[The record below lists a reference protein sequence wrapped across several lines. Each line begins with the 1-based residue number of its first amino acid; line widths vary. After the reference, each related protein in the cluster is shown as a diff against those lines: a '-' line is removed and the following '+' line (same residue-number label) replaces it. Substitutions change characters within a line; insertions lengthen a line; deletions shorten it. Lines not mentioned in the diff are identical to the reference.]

1 MLTENRLWQLSL
13 ALYQQPG
20 IESMCLQAQHEQGA
34 EVNLLLLL
42 ALLQAQGMP
51 VDYKPLRYAA
61 APLQPALQQ
70 WRLSRRALKGKLDAD
85 RYAALLNHELMQERQ
100 LQQKLLTALPQ
111 AQRTGASQTPLND
124 YLESIGLE
132 SIGPESIGAVSSQP
146 LVQHLVSQA
155 QIILN
160 GRSPLATDSPLT
172 TEELAC

>member
-1 MLTENRLWQLSL
+1 LLTENRLWQLSL

-20 IESMCLQAQHEQGA
+20 IEPLCLQAQHEQGA

-42 ALLQAQGMP
+42 ALLQAQGMS

-85 RYAALLNHELMQERQ
+85 RYAALLSHELMLERQ
-100 LQQKLLTALPQ
+100 LQQTLLTALPR
-111 AQRTGASQTPLND
+111 AQRSGASRTPLND
-124 YLESIGLE
+124 YLESIGPESIGLE
-132 SIGPESIGAVSSQP
+132 SIGAGSSQP
-146 LVQHLVSQA
+146 LAQRLVSQA

-160 GRSPLATDSPLT
+160 GRQLLATDSPLT

>member
-20 IESMCLQAQHEQGA
+20 IESMYLQAQHEQGA

-42 ALLQAQGMP
+42 ALLQAQGIA

-85 RYAALLNHELMQERQ
+85 RYAALLSHELMLERQ

-111 AQRTGASQTPLND
+111 AQRAGASRTPLND
-124 YLESIGLE
+124 YL
-132 SIGPESIGAVSSQP
+132 ESIGAVSSQP

-160 GRSPLATDSPLT
+160 GRPPLATDSLLT

>member
-20 IESMCLQAQHEQGA
+20 IEPLCLQAQHEQGA

-42 ALLQAQGMP
+42 ALLQAQGMS

-85 RYAALLNHELMQERQ
+85 RYAALLSHELMLERQ
-100 LQQKLLTALPQ
+100 LQQTLLTALPR
-111 AQRTGASQTPLND
+111 AQRSGASRTPLND

-132 SIGPESIGAVSSQP
+132 SIGAGSSQP
-146 LVQHLVSQA
+146 LAQRLVSQA

-160 GRSPLATDSPLT
+160 GRQLLATDSPLT

>member
-20 IESMCLQAQHEQGA
+20 IEPLCLQAQHEQGA

-42 ALLQAQGMP
+42 ALLQAQGMS

-85 RYAALLNHELMQERQ
+85 RYAALLSHELMLERQ
-100 LQQKLLTALPQ
+100 LQQTLLTALPR
-111 AQRTGASQTPLND
+111 AQRSGASRTPLND

-132 SIGPESIGAVSSQP
+132 SIGPESIGAGSSQP
-146 LVQHLVSQA
+146 LAQRLVSQA
-155 QIILN
+155 QVILN
-160 GRSPLATDSPLT
+160 GRQLLATDSPLT

>member
-20 IESMCLQAQHEQGA
+20 IEPLCLQAQHEQGA

-85 RYAALLNHELMQERQ
+85 RYAALLSHELMLERQ
-100 LQQKLLTALPQ
+100 LQQTLLTALPR
-111 AQRTGASQTPLND
+111 AQRSGASRTPLND
-124 YLESIGLE
+124 YLESIGTE
-132 SIGPESIGAVSSQP
+132 SSQP
-146 LVQHLVSQA
+146 LAQRLVSQA
-155 QIILN
+155 QVILN
-160 GRSPLATDSPLT
+160 GRPPLATDSPLT
-172 TEELAC
+172 TEEFSC

>member
-20 IESMCLQAQHEQGA
+20 IEPLCLQAQHEQGA

-42 ALLQAQGMP
+42 ALLQAQGMS

-85 RYAALLNHELMQERQ
+85 RYAALLSHELMLERQ
-100 LQQKLLTALPQ
+100 LQQTLLTALPR
-111 AQRTGASQTPLND
+111 AQRSGASRTPLND
-124 YLESIGLE
+124 YLESIGPESIGLE
-132 SIGPESIGAVSSQP
+132 SIGAGSSQP
-146 LVQHLVSQA
+146 LAQRLVSQA

-160 GRSPLATDSPLT
+160 GRQLLATDSPLT

>member
-1 MLTENRLWQLSL
+1 MLTENRLWQLIV

-20 IESMCLQAQHEQGA
+20 IEPLCLQAQHEQGA

-42 ALLQAQGMP
+42 ALLQAQGVP
-51 VDYKPLRYAA
+51 VDYKPLRYAV

-70 WRLSRRALKGKLDAD
+70 WRLARRALKGKLGPDRDAE
-85 RYAALLNHELMQERQ
+85 LLSHELMLERQ

-111 AQRTGASQTPLND
+111 AQRAGASRAPLND

-132 SIGPESIGAVSSQP
+132 SIGPESIGTVSSQP

>member
-20 IESMCLQAQHEQGA
+20 IEPLCLQAQHEQGA

-42 ALLQAQGMP
+42 ALLQAQGMS

-85 RYAALLNHELMQERQ
+85 RYAALLSHELMLERQ
-100 LQQKLLTALPQ
+100 LQQTLLTALPR
-111 AQRTGASQTPLND
+111 AQRSGASRTPLND

-132 SIGPESIGAVSSQP
+132 SIGPESIGAGSSQP
-146 LVQHLVSQA
+146 LAQHLVSQA

-160 GRSPLATDSPLT
+160 GRRPLATDSPLT

>member
-1 MLTENRLWQLSL
+1 MLTENRLWQLIV

-20 IESMCLQAQHEQGA
+20 IEPLCLQAQHEQGA

-42 ALLQAQGMP
+42 ALLQAQGVP
-51 VDYKPLRYAA
+51 VDYKPLRYAV

-70 WRLSRRALKGKLDAD
+70 WRLARRALKGKLGPDRDAE
-85 RYAALLNHELMQERQ
+85 LLSHELMLERQ

-111 AQRTGASQTPLND
+111 AQRAGASRAPLND

-132 SIGPESIGAVSSQP
+132 SIGTESSQP
-146 LVQHLVSQA
+146 LAHHLVSQA

-160 GRSPLATDSPLT
+160 GRQPLATDLPLT

>member
-34 EVNLLLLL
+34 GVNLLLLL
-42 ALLQAQGMP
+42 ALLQARGCPSTINRCAMP
-51 VDYKPLRYAA
+51 PPLATCAA
-61 APLQPALQQ
+61 AA

-85 RYAALLNHELMQERQ
+85 RYTALLNHELMQERQ

-111 AQRTGASQTPLND
+111 AQRAGASRTPLND

-155 QIILN
+155 WIILN

>member
-20 IESMCLQAQHEQGA
+20 IEPLCLQAQHEQGA

-42 ALLQAQGMP
+42 ALLQAQGMS

-85 RYAALLNHELMQERQ
+85 RYAALLSHELMLERK
-100 LQQKLLTALPQ
+100 LQQTLLTALPR
-111 AQRTGASQTPLND
+111 AQRSGASRTPLND
-124 YLESIGLE
+124 YLESIGPESIGLE
-132 SIGPESIGAVSSQP
+132 SIGAGSSQP
-146 LVQHLVSQA
+146 LAQRLVSQA

-160 GRSPLATDSPLT
+160 GRQLLATDSPLT

>member
-20 IESMCLQAQHEQGA
+20 IESMYLQAQHEQGA

-132 SIGPESIGAVSSQP
+132 SIGAVSSQP
-146 LVQHLVSQA
+146 LTQHLVSQA
-155 QIILN
+155 QVILN
-160 GRSPLATDSPLT
+160 GRPPLATDSPLT
-172 TEELAC
+172 TEEPAC